1 MIKRLCSSVAVEIA
15 RCETRLLSVMLAM
28 LACSVSRGTISKFKD
43 LGAAVAVRTAQ
54 SVVEQTT
61 AAAHTCTMNIAVS
74 LQAVLIVLVIAAC
87 SLQYLRH
94 LQACDTVCNT
104 I

>member
-15 RCETRLLSVMLAM
+15 RCETRLL
-28 LACSVSRGTISKFKD
+28 SVSRGTISKFKD